1 MKNTLKFYRWSIVLL
16 LFGATTAL
24 ANGFS
29 HMTEFGHGPAGIIGD
44 SPTETVQS
52 APTTT
57 TKDNLVG
64 GWSYT
69 VQGAPAGYEKGL
81 LMIVKE
87 GDNYKVQVQIG
98 SGTIQGDNVKVN
110 GNTIDFEVMVEG
122 GMVSVNL
129 TAKGDTISGKSTSP
143 EGSYT
148 ITGEKT
154 LSMG

>member
-1 MKNTLKFYRWSIVLL
+1 
-16 LFGATTAL
+16 
-24 ANGFS
+24 
-29 HMTEFGHGPAGIIGD
+29 
-44 SPTETVQS
+44 
-52 APTTT
+52 
-57 TKDNLVG
+57 
-64 GWSYT
+64 